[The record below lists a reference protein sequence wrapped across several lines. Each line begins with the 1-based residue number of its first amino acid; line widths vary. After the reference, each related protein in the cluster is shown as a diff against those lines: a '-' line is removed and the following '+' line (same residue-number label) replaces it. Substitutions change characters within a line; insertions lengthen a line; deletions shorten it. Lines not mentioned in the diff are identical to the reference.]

1 MQLDGR
7 KAKILEAIIAT
18 YLETGEPVGS
28 RTIARYTD
36 LKLSSATIRNE
47 MADLEELGYI
57 EQPHTSSGRI
67 PTDLGYRLYV
77 DSIMKKNQSL
87 PTVSYRR
94 SRDEDDMEVLERDRD
109 RLEAFFEKVARM
121 LAQDTNYATIVSTP
135 VLHSSLIKYLHLS
148 LMDPGHILVVVVLEQ
163 NITKHKVVS
172 IAEPVTAEEMVKIN
186 LLVNHC
192 LQGIRL
198 ANINLALM
206 KEMRLQAGHAETVVA
221 AVLEVLMDI
230 MKEEEGVKIYTSGAN
245 NILRYPELSSQSRA
259 SEIIFTL
266 EEKQQLMKLVNHILQ
281 EDTGAPKVYI
291 GSETSLAAMEDCS
304 VVTAVYDLG
313 NDLHGTVG
321 IIGPKRMDY
330 DYVLRTLNSL
340 VGKIDYLFRE

>member
-1 MQLDGR
+1 MQLEGR

-28 RTIARYTD
+28 RTISRFTD

-57 EQPHTSSGRI
+57 EQPHTSAGRI

-77 DSIMKKNQSL
+77 DTIMEKNQSL
-87 PTVSYRR
+87 PTVSYRQNR
-94 SRDEDDMEVLERDRD
+94 EEDDLTGLEQNRDK
-109 RLEAFFEKVARM
+109 LEAFFEKVARM
-121 LAQDTNYATIVSTP
+121 LARDTNYATIVSTP

-148 LMDPGHILVVVVLEQ
+148 LLDSRQLLVVVVLEQ
-163 NITKHKVVS
+163 NITKHKVIQLS
-172 IAEPVTAEEMVKIN
+172 EPVSSEEMVKIN

-198 ANINLALM
+198 ANINMALI
-206 KEMRLQAGHAETVVA
+206 KEMRVQAGRAEAIVS

-230 MKEEEGVKIYTSGAN
+230 MKEEEEVKIYTSGAN
-245 NILRYPELSSQSRA
+245 NIFRYPELSSQSRA

-281 EDTGAPKVYI
+281 EDTGAPRVYI
-291 GSETSLAAMEDCS
+291 GSETSLAAMEDCA

-330 DYVLRTLNSL
+330 DYVLRTLNQL
-340 VGKIDYLFRE
+340 VGKIDYLFRK